1 MFRFLSSPISRMF
14 LLSLA
19 VYVITGFLGYAVS
32 QVQGGGDASR
42 KTIEAVAQVLGPMAN
57 LEPPFMMV
65 AIFLNNSIKAL
76 AIILLGFTLGVVP
89 FIFLAV
95 NGVVTGLVIGEIGEL
110 AGVGVAVA
118 ALAPH
123 GIIEI
128 PALLLA
134 SALGFLVSRATVRR
148 IMGREDRPG
157 KELKRSLT
165 LFLQIVLPALLVAS
179 AVEAFVT
186 PLLIQ
191 R

>member
-1 MFRFLSSPISRMF
+1 MF